1 MTNMTTQN
9 PSAILDPLRQDAPER
24 ATPRQYTP
32 IGLDVGNGAVKLFS
46 AMGEI
51 LLESYIVYQAER
63 ATYANH
69 GYAEYVSGDRS
80 DLTGKIWIGGVNAY
94 LSAPTTINRT
104 VDTKDGKV
112 AQCLQL
118 LISSLSHYPHRP
130 EWDLMIACSI
140 HDGKVF
146 GKQVRQAL
154 QGTHR
159 VRLRGKE
166 STVNI
171 VVSHV
176 VEEGTGAAVA
186 IHQRHDFSSALVID
200 LGHGTGIASSFNG
213 LHLSYREYSLES
225 GAESLIHAIA
235 NSEFV
240 RKALLKPGDKHLIR
254 AGIEKGNFSYGTQR
268 PDWQFK
274 EAYIAE
280 FPTWFS
286 QGLAQFVKLLES
298 RVPAASS
305 LIAIGGG
312 ACLPGMTSALAKKGF
327 VIPDQPRWVNAQ
339 GLYQL
344 ALRAAH
350 QSEADLCA

>member
-1 MTNMTTQN
+1 MTTQN
-9 PSAILDPLRQDAPER
+9 PRFIPGSTGQEMTER
-24 ATPRQYTP
+24 ATPRQYMP

-69 GYAEYVSGDRS
+69 GYAEYVSGDRA
-80 DLTGKIWIGGVNAY
+80 DLTTKIWIGGVNAY
-94 LSAPTTINRT
+94 LSAPTTISRT

-112 AQCLQL
+112 SQCLQL
-118 LISSLSHYPHRP
+118 LISALSHYPHRP
-130 EWDLMIACSI
+130 EWDLMIACSV

-154 QGTHR
+154 QGSHR
-159 VRLRGKE
+159 VRMRGKE
-166 STVNI
+166 STVNV

-186 IHQRHDFSSALVID
+186 IHQRHDFSNALVID
-200 LGHGTGIASSFNG
+200 LGHGTGIASAFNG
-213 LHLSYREYSLES
+213 LHLSHREYSLES
-225 GAESLIHAIA
+225 GVESLIHAIA
-235 NSEFV
+235 NSEFI

-254 AGIEKGNFSYGTQR
+254 AGIEKGDFSYGTQR
-268 PDWQFK
+268 PDWNFK
-274 EAYIAE
+274 EAYVAE
-280 FPTWFS
+280 FPSWFN

-312 ACLPGMTSALAKKGF
+312 AGLPGITSALAKKGF
-327 VIPDQPRWVNAQ
+327 VTPEQPRWVNAQ

-344 ALRAAH
+344 ALRASR
-350 QSEADLCA
+350 QIEADLCA